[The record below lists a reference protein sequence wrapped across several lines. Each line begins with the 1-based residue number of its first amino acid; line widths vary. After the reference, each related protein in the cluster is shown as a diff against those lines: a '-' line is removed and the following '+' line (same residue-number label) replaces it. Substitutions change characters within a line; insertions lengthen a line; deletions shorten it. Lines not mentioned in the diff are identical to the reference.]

1 MESHSILYR
10 DKYPRDTLLFDSKV
24 QKRAASTGFSL
35 EHETRNDMASSW
47 SRTGSQTSRRCEV
60 GGTRREVIATSQAP
74 VNQIPPPNFV
84 LEFVNCGNS
93 SDKVGYLLSVIHQ
106 SNRGSPGTF
115 MLAVLVEI
123 AGVFAER

>member
-1 MESHSILYR
+1 
-10 DKYPRDTLLFDSKV
+10 
-24 QKRAASTGFSL
+24 
-35 EHETRNDMASSW
+35 MASSW
-47 SRTGSQTSRRCEV
+47 SWTGSQTSRRCEV
-60 GGTRREVIATSQAP
+60 GGTRRGVIATSQAP